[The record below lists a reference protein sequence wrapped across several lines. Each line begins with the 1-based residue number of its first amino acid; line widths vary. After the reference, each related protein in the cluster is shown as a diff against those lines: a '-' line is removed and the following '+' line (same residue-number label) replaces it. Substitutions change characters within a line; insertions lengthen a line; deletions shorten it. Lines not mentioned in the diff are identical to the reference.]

1 MPSKLVHAVVLI
13 LALAVPAAAFTR
25 TVSAPAGGSL
35 PSNVRSK
42 PTLLRGAAFDG
53 LPDLSPL
60 FSKLSQSAP
69 SSPLEGF
76 PQLSSL
82 SVPGMPVLELSALE
96 NNGLTSALSQLVSH
110 VDPALQPLLLAPP
123 MLFALAIALDQWDQ
137 IGNGFESGGSLGSSS
152 GSSGSGSG
160 VDAPFRSGSY
170 NEEAA
175 SAFYGQRPLVVLKRL
190 LSLASLTS
198 TFNVKLLRDYLV
210 TPKGPDGRKITP
222 WVGENDRAKEALVL
236 ASALG
241 PTFIK
246 LGQAAS
252 IRTDL
257 IPEPYALELRQLQD
271 AVPPF
276 GDEEAMAVLR
286 EQLGVDDLTTIFTS
300 LSAQPVASASIGQVC
315 VVCRLESEVEW
326 EKWAVKLEGAPSTLW
341 VLLVICTCA
350 SWWGL
355 FLGLAR
361 NSVGGWARLNN
372 LRSSKLSARL
382 LFQRTTGVP
391 RHFTRRSIGGR
402 KSAAAL
408 CIGGHLP
415 GSVCVTAPDA
425 HSDLRV

>member
-1 MPSKLVHAVVLI
+1 MALCSRAVNTILLV
-13 LALAVPAAAFTR
+13 LALGVPASAFTR
-25 TVSAPAGGSL
+25 TASAPAGGSL
-35 PSNVRSK
+35 PSNLRTK
-42 PTLLRGAAFDG
+42 RTLLRGAAFDG

-60 FSKLSQSAP
+60 FSKLSQSSGT
-69 SSPLEGF
+69 SSPLENF
-76 PQLSSL
+76 PRLPTLSL
-82 SVPGMPVLELSALE
+82 PAVPALELSALGD
-96 NNGLTSALSQLVSH
+96 NALTSALSQLVSH

-123 MLFALAIALDQWDQ
+123 TLFALAVALDQWDQ

-152 GSSGSGSG
+152 GSVSG

-300 LSAQPVASASIGQVC
+300 LSEQPVASASIGQVW
-315 VVCRLESEVEW
+315 RW
-326 EKWAVKLEGAPSTLW
+326 HGM
-341 VLLVICTCA
+341 
-350 SWWGL
+350 G
-355 FLGLAR
+355 FR
-361 NSVGGWARLNN
+361 VG
-372 LRSSKLSARL
+372 
-382 LFQRTTGVP
+382 
-391 RHFTRRSIGGR
+391 
-402 KSAAAL
+402 
-408 CIGGHLP
+408 
-415 GSVCVTAPDA
+415 
-425 HSDLRV
+425 